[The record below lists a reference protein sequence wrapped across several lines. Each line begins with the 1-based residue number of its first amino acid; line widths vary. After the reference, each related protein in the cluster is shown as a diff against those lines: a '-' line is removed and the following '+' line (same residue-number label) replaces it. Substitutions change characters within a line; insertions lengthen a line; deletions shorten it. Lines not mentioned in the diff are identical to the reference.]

1 MNVESISMSKK
12 IELKAVE
19 WASGKV
25 RLIDQTRLPQEEV
38 YLELAD
44 YRDVAEAIKTLQVR
58 GAPAIGIAAAYGLA
72 LGANGIKAKSKR
84 EFLAKLRAISDE
96 LATTRPTAVNL
107 FWALRRMNDAA
118 EQVGA
123 IDKIKSALIS
133 EAKRIDREDEKMEKA
148 LSLHGAA
155 LIKDGATIM
164 THCNTGAL
172 AAGYGTALGV
182 IKAAWESGKK
192 IHVFTC
198 ETRPL
203 LQGSRLTAW
212 ELTRYRIPFT
222 IIADTM
228 TGYFLSKGNID
239 CVIVGAD
246 RIVANG
252 DVANKIGTYNL
263 AVLAMENGVP
273 FYVAAPTST
282 VDLSIESGADIPIEQ
297 RNPDEVTHIRG
308 IPLAPE
314 GARAANPAFD
324 VTPHRY
330 ISAIITERG
339 ILRDPYRDRLRHLK

>member
-1 MNVESISMSKK
+1 MSKK
-12 IELKAVE
+12 AELKAVE
-19 WASGKV
+19 WVSGKV
-25 RLIDQTRLPQEEV
+25 RLIDQTKLPQEEL
-38 YLELAD
+38 YLEFSD
-44 YRDVAEAIKTLQVR
+44 YRDVAEAIKMLRVR

-72 LGANGIKAKSKR
+72 LGANSIKTKSKR
-84 EFLAKLRAISDE
+84 EFLTKLRTISDE
-96 LATTRPTAVNL
+96 LAGTRPTAVNL
-107 FWALRRMNDAA
+107 FWALKRMNNTAKK
-118 EQVGA
+118 GA
-123 IDKIKSALIS
+123 TVDEIKSMLVV
-133 EAKRIDREDEKMEKA
+133 EAKRIDAEDEEMEKA
-148 LSLHGAA
+148 LSLYGAS
-155 LIKDGATIM
+155 LIKDGDTIM

-192 IHVFTC
+192 IHVFAG

-203 LQGSRLTAW
+203 LQGARLTVW
-212 ELTRYRIPFT
+212 ELIRYGIPYT
-222 IIADTM
+222 LIADTM
-228 TGYFLSKGNID
+228 TGHFLSKGKID

-282 VDLSIESGADIPIEQ
+282 IDLSTSSGEMIPIEE
-297 RNPDEVTHIRG
+297 RRPEEVTHIKG
-308 IPLAPE
+308 IPIAPQ
-314 GARAANPAFD
+314 GSHVANPAFD

-339 ILRDPYRDRLRHLK
+339 VLHEPYIERLKKSR

>member
-1 MNVESISMSKK
+1 MSEKA
-12 IELKAVE
+12 ELKAVE
-19 WASGKV
+19 WVSGKV
-25 RLIDQTRLPQEEV
+25 RLIDQTKLPQEEL
-38 YLELAD
+38 YLEFSD
-44 YRDVAEAIKTLQVR
+44 YRDVAEAIKMLRVR

-72 LGANGIKAKSKR
+72 LGANSIKTKSKR
-84 EFLAKLRAISDE
+84 EFLTKLRTISDE
-96 LATTRPTAVNL
+96 LAGTRPTAVNL
-107 FWALRRMNDAA
+107 FWALKRMNNT
-118 EQVGA
+118 VKKGA
-123 IDKIKSALIS
+123 TVDEIKSMLVV
-133 EAKRIDREDEKMEKA
+133 EAKRIDAEDEEMEKT
-148 LSLHGAA
+148 LSLYGAS
-155 LIKDGATIM
+155 LIKDGDTIM

-192 IHVFTC
+192 IHVFAG

-203 LQGSRLTAW
+203 LQGARLTVW
-212 ELTRYRIPFT
+212 ELIRYGIPYT
-222 IIADTM
+222 LIADTM
-228 TGYFLSKGNID
+228 TGHFLSKGKID

-282 VDLSIESGADIPIEQ
+282 IDLSTSSGEMIPIEE
-297 RNPDEVTHIRG
+297 RRPEEVTHIKG
-308 IPLAPE
+308 IPIAPQ
-314 GARAANPAFD
+314 GSHVANPAFD

-339 ILRDPYRDRLRHLK
+339 VLREPYIERLKKSL